1 MTKPVITAYKW
12 VPPFAQGLVRDTRA
26 RWAQAGRQARDVQHD
41 RTRDAAGRARATQWV
56 IAAAA

>member
-26 RWAQAGRQARDVQHD
+26 RWAFEEVGIDYNVD
-41 RTRDAAGRARATQWV
+41 IIDLP
-56 IAAAA
+56 